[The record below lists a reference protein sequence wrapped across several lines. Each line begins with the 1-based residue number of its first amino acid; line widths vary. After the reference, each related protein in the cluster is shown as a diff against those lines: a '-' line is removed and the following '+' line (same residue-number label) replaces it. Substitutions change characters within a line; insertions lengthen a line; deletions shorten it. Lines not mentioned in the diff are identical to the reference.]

1 MIDGNVFSGHRGENT
16 MSSRH
21 NGHSIGHGTA
31 SLNVAVLQM
40 NSKADKG
47 ENIAVALALIDQAAA
62 AAARLVALPEVWPY
76 LGPEDANREHAE
88 TVPGPITE
96 LLAERARR
104 HGIFIHGGSIY
115 ESRKGDPG
123 MYNTAVVI
131 DPQGEII
138 ARYSKIH
145 MFDVVLDGGD
155 EYRESA
161 TVTPGNEIVVTEI
174 DGIQVGLAICYD
186 LRFPELFRI
195 LALKGAQVV
204 VLPAAFTLMTGKDHW
219 ETLIRAR
226 AIENEIYMVAPA
238 QWGTYQPG
246 KWCYGRSMV
255 VDPWGTV
262 LATATDGVGIARST
276 IDRMRVEAV
285 RRQIPSLANRRPEA
299 YLWPE
304 ASAALLAGRVA
315 V

>member
-1 MIDGNVFSGHRGENT
+1 MIARE
-16 MSSRH
+16 
-21 NGHSIGHGTA
+21 NGHLSNGPVAG
-31 SLNVAVLQM
+31 LNVAVLQM
-40 NSKADKG
+40 NSKADKQ
-47 ENIAVALALIDQAAA
+47 ENIVDALALIDRAAA
-62 AAARLVALPEVWPY
+62 TGARLVALPEVWPY
-76 LGPEDANREHAE
+76 LGPDDANREHAE
-88 TVPGPITE
+88 TVPGPITD

-104 HGIFIHGGSIY
+104 HGIYIHGGSIY
-115 ESRKGDPG
+115 ETRPGDPG

-155 EYRESA
+155 EYRESS
-161 TVTPGNEIVVTEI
+161 TVTPGDEIVVTEI
-174 DGIQVGLAICYD
+174 DGIPVGLAICYD

-204 VLPAAFTLMTGKDHW
+204 ILPAAFTLMTGKDHW

-262 LATATDGVGIARST
+262 VATASDGVGIAQAT
-276 IDRMRVEAV
+276 VDLNRVATV
-285 RRQIPSLANRRPEA
+285 RRQIPSLANRRPES

-304 ASAALLAGRVA
+304 ESAGLVASRLAV
-315 V
+315 